1 MRLRCELVGIN
12 TEAHITIVNFE
23 QTKSIFK
30 SIERIEL
37 AKRIKLSSET
47 DFFPVKIKLFHREEE
62 GDYMLGIERKSLAWG
77 HIHAGIAFT
86 EDLKELMTMLEIGSD
101 AAMTT
106 SSAIKSID
114 IPSSAASVVYGC
126 TISS

>member
-77 HIHAGIAFT
+77 HGIAFP

>member
-1 MRLRCELVGIN
+1 MNPKDESPAFKDVVRLRCELVGIN

-47 DFFPVKIKLFHREEE
+47 DFFQVKIKLFHREEE

-77 HIHAGIAFT
+77 HGIAFP
-86 EDLKELMTMLEIGSD
+86 EDLKELMTMVENR
-101 AAMTT
+101 
-106 SSAIKSID
+106 K
-114 IPSSAASVVYGC
+114 
-126 TISS
+126 